1 MPKTW
6 REFLARKRDSDRNDN
21 ITFYNNS
28 QFVYKALSHYADYMG
43 NDPAY
48 GLNEETAIELDK
60 CANAILRLQSFHPDE
75 TNPEEIRQAQ
85 EDLEQV
91 GKLKDI
97 LKTEC
102 GNGYTVF
109 QNIGRIYPPGYED
122 LGLVNKPMR
131 NMLLGALME
140 MEDYYGFGND
150 YTTLMPMDDFEQDR
164 VELEIPDIVYN
175 EETGG
180 SLNFDDYIMKSGRA
194 ELVEEIP
201 AFPQENQKNVGDL
214 IFPVDGGIRQG
225 AGIGEGNQHEYVV
238 GGGNQHEFVVGGGNQ
253 QENVIDEG
261 NQQGII
267 IDEGIRP
274 GIEIGDGIQ
283 QQAGAGNNADADYL
297 LALQL
302 QQEENE
308 INLAGGAIPDGI
320 GQVGQDIGNIIVQ
333 HEQNLQDEGVPAQQG
348 RNLQSEGERKRVL
361 DELVPEQQYGNR
373 MDAQTRRMVMNVW
386 QETDD
391 DELHALNDMF
401 KTRTRRLYG
410 NSSEYKRANRALDA
424 YIEGR
429 RVLRQELI
437 AIQEQY
443 NLPENANVRDSN
455 DRLRNRML
463 TALDSFRQLETELK
477 NAMQHY
483 VNKKTGGNEQEVG
496 AKQVADM
503 YHGYGAARLT
513 AAKGLL
519 DHLKSIRGQEIIRND
534 AERDLHSVETSFRK
548 LFNDKYRE
556 IRTET
561 DRRKRSADHALE
573 EIKRR
578 RREGRENQNHQN
590 QNGQEPPVMG

>member
-48 GLNEETAIELDK
+48 GLNEETAIELDI

-214 IFPVDGGIRQG
+214 IFPVDGGI
-225 AGIGEGNQHEYVV
+225 
-238 GGGNQHEFVVGGGNQ
+238 
-253 QENVIDEG
+253 
-261 NQQGII
+261 
-267 IDEGIRP
+267 
-274 GIEIGDGIQ
+274 Q
-283 QQAGAGNNADADYL
+283 QQAGMGNNADADYL

-302 QQEENE
+302 QQEEDE

-320 GQVGQDIGNIIVQ
+320 GQVGQNNENIIVQ

-410 NSSEYKRANRALDA
+410 NSSEYKRANRAQDA
-424 YIEGR
+424 YIKGR

-437 AIQEQY
+437 ALQEQY

-483 VNKKTGGNEQEVG
+483 VDKKTGGNEQEVG

>member
-48 GLNEETAIELDK
+48 GLNENTAIELDK

-180 SLNFDDYIMKSGRA
+180 SINFDDYIMKSGRA

-201 AFPQENQKNVGDL
+201 AFPQDRQQNVGAQL
-214 IFPVDGGIRQG
+214 FPVNDGIQNN
-225 AGIGEGNQHEYVV
+225 AGFGGGNQRGYVV
-238 GGGNQHEFVVGGGNQ
+238 GGGNQQGVVAG
-253 QENVIDEG
+253 E
-261 NQQGII
+261 
-267 IDEGIRP
+267 
-274 GIEIGDGIQ
+274 GIQ
-283 QQAGAGNNADADYL
+283 QNVGIDENIQQNAGIDGNIQQNAGIDGNIQQNAGMENNADADYL

-320 GQVGQDIGNIIVQ
+320 GQVGQNIGNIIVQ

-437 AIQEQY
+437 AIQDQY

-483 VNKKTGGNEQEVG
+483 VDKKTGGNEQEVG

-534 AERDLHSVETSFRK
+534 AERDLHSVETSFRE
-548 LFNDKYRE
+548 LFNEKYRE

-578 RREGRENQNHQN
+578 RREGRGNQNHQN
-590 QNGQEPPVMG
+590 QNGQEPPVME